1 MFLFVPLG
9 EIQLL
14 DLGSPFYLLSPVAAS
29 PQSPCAHGCTSFSCI
44 SGLQLRFDSILSEVF
59 VSFHEAA
66 LADEEA
72 EYSSW
77 DSDDEYQKFIQNM
90 NPPRYTNHFFNN
102 FLVSE
107 KNNSFLNLYR
117 CSGSPLTTPHVQV
130 LQLFM

>member
-1 MFLFVPLG
+1 MHAVV
-9 EIQLL
+9 LL
-14 DLGSPFYLLSPVAAS
+14 
-29 PQSPCAHGCTSFSCI
+29 FSCI
-44 SGLQLRFDSILSEVF
+44 SGLQLQFDSILSEVF

-107 KNNSFLNLYR
+107 KINSLLNRLSEVNLLLF
-117 CSGSPLTTPHVQV
+117 CSQV
-130 LQLFM
+130 ARLGLRS